1 MVSAMS
7 RSKTKAKTA
16 IKAKIATK
24 SKTSKPASSSELDVS
39 QAFRAMAENRTAQ
52 AKEAFERVSAATGE
66 TADLAKNS
74 VAKAAWK

>member
-7 RSKTKAKTA
+7 RSKTKARTA

-52 AKEAFERVSAATGE
+52 AHLK
-66 TADLAKNS
+66 
-74 VAKAAWK
+74 W